1 MPCARLFRLCPM
13 VACLLTLEIFTACN
27 RQDPAAGATTDAMSA
42 TPART
47 DANADADGRARG
59 KRSRLPGSVEAH
71 AQGVRFAFHQTRGVS
86 STGAQPGR
94 SGVSRRDAF

>member
-1 MPCARLFRLCPM
+1 M

-47 DANADADGRARG
+47 DANADADAGAAAEAEPEPESTLALVAR
-59 KRSRLPGSVEAH
+59 
-71 AQGVRFAFHQTRGVS
+71 
-86 STGAQPGR
+86 
-94 SGVSRRDAF
+94 D